1 MMAEP
6 VAVADDVREEMRMPH
21 EILGAKHV
29 PLTQKRADVG
39 GADGDAVKLD
49 LIDHIACKAVCRTV
63 IAQAPGISLTAPAE
77 AEIVAD
83 DKADD
88 AELCLDAAQKLLPRH
103 MHRLL
108 REAEKLHAVDAE
120 QPPDEIRA
128 VRRAVDE
135 RHGRALHERVR
146 VRVEG
151 HNGTFDTERFGALD
165 RAVQKRR
172 VAAVYAVKK
181 SKSEN
186 AFSLCHE

>member
-1 MMAEP
+1 
-6 VAVADDVREEMRMPH
+6 
-21 EILGAKHV
+21 
-29 PLTQKRADVG
+29 
-39 GADGDAVKLD
+39 
-49 LIDHIACKAVCRTV
+49 
-63 IAQAPGISLTAPAE
+63 
-77 AEIVAD
+77 
-83 DKADD
+83 
-88 AELCLDAAQKLLPRH
+88 

-172 VAAVYAVKK
+172 VAAVYAVKNPRARTHFLSAMNDQT
-181 SKSEN
+181 SKTFYRNGLAVHDAPDGEKFAVFGIKARLSVRRVGPERIS
-186 AFSLCHE
+186 AAAALFLRGGERQRRRRGKRACPLGEADRGRRA